1 MPACERWQLSVGFR
15 ALRLLSQRGT
25 AGGAVPRSF
34 LGSGQPARQERTR
47 QGGLLIWVLLTF
59 GSAQRGLGMLH
70 RRAEHALPGG
80 GGGGRTSGPSRVL

>member
-34 LGSGQPARQERTR
+34 LGSGQPAMQERTPAR
-47 QGGLLIWVLLTF
+47 GSFDLGALDF